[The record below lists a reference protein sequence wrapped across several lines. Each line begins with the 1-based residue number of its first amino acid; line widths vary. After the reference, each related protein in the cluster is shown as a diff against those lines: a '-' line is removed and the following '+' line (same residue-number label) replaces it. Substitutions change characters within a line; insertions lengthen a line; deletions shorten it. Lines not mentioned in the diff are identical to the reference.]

1 MPKIPTFTTQ
11 ARPTAEVGDVRSN
24 IQISPSQNI
33 AAALAPI
40 TKTIMNYAAVEK
52 LNQSKNEALELE
64 NQSILELNTVVQEAS
79 KLKNKEQA
87 NTYLINESKR
97 IRDVYGAKASNS
109 QVKSIFDN
117 NYLKEEQKQL
127 IKVDNAVYK
136 NTVES
141 YANNKLTKQERILT
155 EGLFGKNPL
164 AEKTMMDDLTQLE
177 LDDTYQDIDTRE
189 KNIASIPGKIDYFKA
204 KRSINENPTQA
215 LKDIRLGLDGPYKN
229 LTIKARQS
237 LESDALT
244 MARPAMVENVKDHLA
259 RVENGIESQIN
270 HKDVQ
275 DILGKDKYREFAKL
289 ETITFKTRD
298 GVKEIYNSEI
308 GKEQKI
314 VDNFIKDPSKASILD
329 LEAKNKLEETIS
341 KKNKLLQKDPA
352 SLIIQTD
359 NTVKDLYNDFVSE
372 TDNTAKSEKFKKY
385 IGAVKEAQINM
396 GLNNDRVKVVPNGQ
410 ALGLVKQYEDLKT
423 PNEKIGFLNG
433 LEQQYGDNYGI
444 LLKQLTENK
453 LPITAKLVSY
463 FGDSVFAEK
472 ALSIDSKEERDRL
485 DNFLQT
491 SDQSKKDVKI
501 AVGEKLKDFRTVVMT
516 SNPYDTSRAN
526 KELDEIQE
534 IMTYLTI
541 NEMSRGTDLDDAAE
555 KATDILNKN
564 FELKETYFIPR
575 IFNNQELSDKQINF
589 ISQKAEKIKTSE
601 YLDLINIIPFKSTDK
616 NISDNDL
623 NDEMKNQL
631 RSNSVWLN
639 KADGEGIFLAIKF
652 KNGEF
657 GEVLMQGADGKP
669 KRIEMNFDDK
679 TFLVP
684 GTDIFIDLVNRS
696 EEIKPE
702 GL

>member
-1 MPKIPTFTTQ
+1 MTKIPTFVTQ

-33 AAALAPI
+33 ATALAPI

-64 NQSILELNTVVQEAS
+64 NQSVLELNTAVQEAS
-79 KLKNKEQA
+79 KMKNKEQA

-97 IRDVYGAKASNS
+97 IRDMYGAKASSS

-117 NYLKEEQKQL
+117 NYLKEEQKQI

-136 NTVES
+136 NTVQS
-141 YANNKLTKQERILT
+141 YANNKLTKIERILT

-164 AEKTMMDDLTQLE
+164 AEATMADELIQIE

-189 KNIASIPGKIDYFKA
+189 KNIAAIPAKIDYFKA

-229 LTIKARQS
+229 LTIKSRQS

-244 MARPAMVENVKDHLA
+244 MARPAMVENVKNHLA
-259 RVENGIESQIN
+259 RVENGIDSEIN

-275 DILGKDKYREFAKL
+275 DILGKDKYKEFAKL

-298 GVKEIYNSEI
+298 SVKQIYNSKI
-308 GKEQKI
+308 GEEQKI

-352 SLIIQTD
+352 ALIIQTD
-359 NTVKDLYNDFVSE
+359 NTVKDLFNSFQSE
-372 TDNTAKSEKFKKY
+372 TDNIAKSEKFKKY

-396 GLNNDRVKVVPNGQ
+396 GLNKDRVKIIPNGQ

-453 LPITAKLVSY
+453 LPVTAKLVSY
-463 FGDSVFAEK
+463 FGDPVFAEK

-491 SDQSKKDVKI
+491 SDQSKKNVKI

-516 SNPYDTSRAN
+516 ANPYDTSRAN
-526 KELDEIQE
+526 KELDDIQE

-541 NEMSRGTDLDDAAE
+541 NEMSRGADLDDAVE
-555 KATDILNKN
+555 KSTDILNKN

-575 IFNNQELSDKQINF
+575 IFNNEELSDKQINF
-589 ISQKAEKIKTSE
+589 ISQKAEKIKTTE
-601 YLDLINIIPFKSTDK
+601 YLDLLNIIPFKSTDK
-616 NISDNDL
+616 NISDKDL
-623 NDEMKNQL
+623 NDDMRNQL